1 LQQNKS
7 MLSIFKSK
15 PKLKQLIPNN
25 YVDIHSHLLPG
36 IDDGAKNNNDS
47 LFILTEME
55 KIGFEKAITTP
66 HTIKN
71 VWNNSKL
78 DIENTYK
85 KLIQDLPQ
93 QTQNLE
99 LRVASEYFMDENF
112 LELFKKES
120 LLTLKDNYVLVE
132 MSYLNPPIQLFE
144 ILFELQLKGYQ
155 PVLAHPER
163 YNFYHNTFSIY
174 EQLKKAGCLFQM
186 NLLSSVGYYGRDVSI
201 TADKLLGNDLIDFV
215 GSDIHHENHIK
226 SFENKIII
234 KNNEAFEKAI
244 NANCFFS

>member
-1 LQQNKS
+1 
-7 MLSIFKSK
+7 MSIFRKK
-15 PKLKQLIPNN
+15 KTNKYLFPVN
-25 YVDIHSHLLPG
+25 YVDIHSHIIPN
-36 IDDGAKNNNDS
+36 IDDGSKTLEESVALLEKMND
-47 LFILTEME
+47 L
-55 KIGFEKAITTP
+55 GITNFVFTP
-66 HTIKN
+66 HIMEGVWENSSAKIKDHFTLLKN
-71 VWNNSKL
+71 HLATTELKHLSIRYSAEYMLDNNFSKL
-78 DIENTYK
+78 LSKKDI
-85 KLIQDLPQ
+85 LPI
-93 QTQNLE
+93 
-99 LRVASEYFMDENF
+99 
-112 LELFKKES
+112 
-120 LLTLKDNYVLVE
+120 KDNYILVE

-163 YNFYHNTFSIY
+163 YTFYHNNFSIY

-234 KNNEAFEKAI
+234 KNKDAFEKAI
-244 NANCFFS
+244 SANVFFN